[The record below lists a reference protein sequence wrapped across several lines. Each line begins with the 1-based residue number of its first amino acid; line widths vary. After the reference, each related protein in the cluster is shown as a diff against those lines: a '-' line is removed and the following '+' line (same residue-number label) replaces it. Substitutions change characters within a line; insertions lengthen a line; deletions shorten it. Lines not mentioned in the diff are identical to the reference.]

1 MPIAADLYYF
11 VHNAELEIRTPIVL
25 IHGAGGNH
33 LYWPPDT
40 RRLSGY
46 RIYALDLPG
55 HGKSGGL
62 GCQSVAAYAKRVMNW
77 MDTMKIQ
84 KAVLVGHSM
93 GGAIAMTIASESAE
107 RVLGLSLVSTG
118 GRLRVA
124 KQILDNSLN
133 LATFPSAVD
142 MIISLAFSESAN
154 ERLVNL
160 AAKRMLEVRSSVF
173 HGDMLACDKF
183 DMRNSL
189 SKITS
194 TTEVIC
200 GDMDALTPLRFS
212 QYLAAQIP
220 RAHLTVIHDA
230 GHMVM
235 LEKPRKFTSILVSFI
250 DQLL

>member
-55 HGKSGGL
+55 HGKSG
-62 GCQSVAAYAKRVMNW
+62 
-77 MDTMKIQ
+77 
-84 KAVLVGHSM
+84 